1 MVRRVV
7 GEDIDLQVR
16 LSEHR
21 LAIHADP
28 GLIDQ
33 VLMNLVINARDAMPS
48 GGQLR
53 VETSSRIS
61 TQGEQAIVKVA
72 DTGMGIPP
80 ESLPRI
86 FDPFY
91 TTKAEGKGSGLGLA
105 TAFGI
110 VAQHGGRIEVSS
122 RIDHG
127 TTFEVMLPVSA
138 HAIEA
143 AAPVPETPA
152 PRGGSERILLVEDEL
167 AVRLLTRKVLERAG
181 YQVIE
186 AKNGADGLRA
196 WNAYD
201 GQIDLVFTDVVMP
214 DGMNGRELADKLLSI
229 RPELRVIFTSGYTTD
244 FAGRELSLQDRQSF
258 LQKPARP
265 KEMLDAVRRALD
277 HA

>member
-16 LSEHR
+16 LSEHP

-33 VLMNLVINARDAMPS
+33 VLMNLVLNARDAMPS
-48 GGQLR
+48 GGQLH
-53 VETSSRIS
+53 VETTSRIS
-61 TQGEQAIVKVA
+61 PQGEQAIVKVT

-80 ESLPRI
+80 ECLPRI

-91 TTKAEGKGSGLGLA
+91 TTKDPGKGSGLGLA

-127 TTFEVMLPVSA
+127 TTFEVVLPVST

-143 AAPVPETPA
+143 AAPAKEVPA
-152 PRGGSERILLVEDEL
+152 PRGGSERILLVEDEPG
-167 AVRLLTRKVLERAG
+167 VRLLTRKVLERAG

-201 GQIDLVFTDVVMP
+201 GQIDVVFTDVVMP
-214 DGMNGRELADKLLSI
+214 DGMNGRELADRLLSM
-229 RPELRVIFTSGYTTD
+229 RPELRVIFTSGYTSD
-244 FAGRELSLQDRQSF
+244 FAGRELSLKDRQSF
-258 LQKPARP
+258 LQKPATP

-277 HA
+277 R